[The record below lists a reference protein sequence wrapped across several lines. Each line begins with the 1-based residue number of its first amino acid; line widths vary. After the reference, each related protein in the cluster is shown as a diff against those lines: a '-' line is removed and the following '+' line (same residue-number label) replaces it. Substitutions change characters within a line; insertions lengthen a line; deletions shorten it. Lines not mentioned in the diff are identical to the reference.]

1 MLPSPF
7 AGDRGVEINVSQDSL
22 VEVSSGIEAT
32 NTFLSAL
39 SPDAVTSGICT
50 SEIEPGVQPHQ
61 RLVPVVWK
69 DADDVH

>member
-1 MLPSPF
+1 M
-7 AGDRGVEINVSQDSL
+7 EINVSQDSL

-32 NTFLSAL
+32 NTFLSVL
-39 SPDAVTSGICT
+39 RPDVVTSGICT
-50 SEIEPGVQPHQ
+50 SEIEPVVQHHQ

>member
-32 NTFLSAL
+32 NTFLSVI
-39 SPDAVTSGICT
+39 SPDAVTFDICT
-50 SEIEPGVQPHQ
+50 SGIEPVVQHHQ

>member
-1 MLPSPF
+1 
-7 AGDRGVEINVSQDSL
+7 VEINVSQDSL

-32 NTFLSAL
+32 NTFLSVI
-39 SPDAVTSGICT
+39 SPDAVTSDIYT
-50 SEIEPGVQPHQ
+50 SRIEPVVQHHQ